1 MRGWPTC
8 DPPSMSPQRSLLLV
22 LSPLQG
28 HVSRPTPVWS
38 VYPAHRLLPF
48 TSLEHGD
55 GCRRGCWIHE
65 VCLCVDRQLRNGG
78 QRGGGSSPNKETLG
92 VDGQGRAGQGKARER
107 QGRAEQGMA
116 EQGTTSVLRKGK
128 RHPALY
134 LQYPS
139 VPQLLRSPSPA
150 IIVESKL
157 PEVRSRA
164 SERANE
170 RAKRTSKRVSN
181 CAAVLIPIPN
191 CRKGFQRQLCQPL
204 KPCTSSFMT

>member
-1 MRGWPTC
+1 MDVDEVVG
-8 DPPSMSPQRSLLLV
+8 SMKFACALTGNFATAAREAV
-22 LSPLQG
+22 GALQTKK
-28 HVSRPTPVWS
+28 PW
-38 VYPAHRLLPF
+38 
-48 TSLEHGD
+48 
-55 GCRRGCWIHE
+55 
-65 VCLCVDRQLRNGG
+65 
-78 QRGGGSSPNKETLG
+78 GST
-92 VDGQGRAGQGKARER
+92 GRAGQDRER
-107 QGRAEQGMA
+107 QGKGRAEQGMA